1 MLPLFSFDNDR
12 MILTSDIIRSVQGE
26 ADAQAVYREVRNSGD
41 FIGFA
46 RQFAFD
52 VDHRVSRNALWTL
65 TKATDKEIAQL
76 QPMLDELIDQALK
89 TDSSS
94 VRRLSLN
101 VVDMLEMK
109 EEDLR
114 SDLYDFCLEHAVDV
128 EELPGIQAICIKI
141 AYRISTFYPELMA
154 ELKRILEGME
164 IEYYKP
170 AVKSIRNRILSGK
183 YQ

>member
-1 MLPLFSFDNDR
+1 

-26 ADAQAVYREVRNSGD
+26 ADAQAVYRELRKTGD
-41 FIGFA
+41 FVGLA

-52 VDHRVSRNALWTL
+52 ADYRVARNALWTL
-65 TKATDKEIAQL
+65 TKATTQEITQL
-76 QPMLDELIDQALK
+76 QPMMDELIDLALK
-89 TDSSS
+89 TESSS

-101 VVDMLEMK
+101 VVDMLEFK

-114 SDLYDFCLEHAVDV
+114 SDLYDFCLEHGVDV
-128 EELPGIQAICIKI
+128 EELPGVQAICIKI

-170 AVKSIRNRILSGK
+170 AVKSIRSRILSGK

>member
-1 MLPLFSFDNDR
+1 
-12 MILTSDIIRSVQGE
+12 MILTSDIIRAVQGE
-26 ADAQAVYREVRNSGD
+26 ADAQALYREARAD
-41 FIGFA
+41 LLTFA
-46 RQFAFD
+46 REFAFD
-52 VDHRVSRNALWTL
+52 ADHRVARNALWTL
-65 TKATDKEIAQL
+65 TKATGKEIAQM
-76 QPMLDELIDQALK
+76 QPMMDEFIDQALK
-89 TDSSS
+89 TDSTS

-101 VVDMLEMK
+101 IVDMLEMK

-128 EELPGIQAICIKI
+128 EELPGIQAICMKI
-141 AYRISTFYPELMA
+141 AFRISTFYPELME

-170 AVKSIRNRILSGK
+170 AVKSIRSRILSGK

>member
-1 MLPLFSFDNDR
+1 MV
-12 MILTSDIIRSVQGE
+12 LTSEIIRSVMGE
-26 ADAQAVYREVRNSGD
+26 ADAQAVYREVCKSGD
-41 FIGFA
+41 FVGFA

-52 VDHRVSRNALWTL
+52 ADYRVARNALWSL

-76 QPMLDELIDQALK
+76 QPMMDELIDLALK

-128 EELPGIQAICIKI
+128 EELPAIQAICMKI
-141 AYRISTFYPELMA
+141 AFRISTFYPELMA

-170 AVKSIRNRILSGK
+170 AVKSIRSRILSGK

>member
-1 MLPLFSFDNDR
+1 M
-12 MILTSDIIRSVQGE
+12 GE
-26 ADAQAVYREVRNSGD
+26 ADAQAVYREARAD
-41 FIGFA
+41 LLTFA
-46 RQFAFD
+46 REFAFD
-52 VDHRVSRNALWTL
+52 ADHRVARNALWTL
-65 TKATDKEIAQL
+65 TKAAAQEITQL
-76 QPMLDELIDQALK
+76 QPMMDELIDQALK
-89 TDSSS
+89 TESSS

-101 VVDMLEMK
+101 VVDMLEFN

-170 AVKSIRNRILSGK
+170 AVKSIRSRILSGK

>member
-1 MLPLFSFDNDR
+1 MV
-12 MILTSDIIRSVQGE
+12 LTSEIIRSVLGE

-41 FIGFA
+41 FMGFT

-52 VDHRVSRNALWTL
+52 PDYRVARNALWSL

-76 QPMLDELIDQALK
+76 QPMLDELIDLALK

-101 VVDMLEMK
+101 VVERLEMK

-128 EELPGIQAICIKI
+128 EELPAIQAICMKI
-141 AYRISTFYPELMA
+141 AFRISTFYPELMA

-170 AVKSIRNRILSGK
+170 AVKSIRSRILSGK

>member
-1 MLPLFSFDNDR
+1 
-12 MILTSDIIRSVQGE
+12 MILTADIIRSVQGE
-26 ADAQAVYREVRNSGD
+26 ADAKAVYREVLKAGD
-41 FIGFA
+41 LPGFA
-46 RQFAFD
+46 RQYAFD
-52 VDHRVSRNALWTL
+52 ADHRVSRNALWTL
-65 TKATDKEIAQL
+65 TKATDNEIAQL
-76 QPMLDELIDQALK
+76 QPMMDELIDQALK
-89 TDSSS
+89 TESSS

-101 VVDMLEMK
+101 IIDRLEMK

-114 SDLYDFCLEHAVDV
+114 SDLYDFCLDHAVDV
-128 EELPGIQAICIKI
+128 EELPGIQAICMKI

-170 AVKSIRNRILSGK
+170 AVKSIRSRILSGK

>member
-1 MLPLFSFDNDR
+1 M
-12 MILTSDIIRSVQGE
+12 GE
-26 ADAQAVYREVRNSGD
+26 ADAQAVYREARAD
-41 FIGFA
+41 LPAFA
-46 RQFAFD
+46 RQYAFD
-52 VDHRVSRNALWTL
+52 DDHRVGRNALWTL

-101 VVDMLEMK
+101 IIDRLEMK

-128 EELPGIQAICIKI
+128 EELPGIQAICMKI

-170 AVKSIRNRILSGK
+170 AVKSIRSRILSGK

>member
-1 MLPLFSFDNDR
+1 MV
-12 MILTSDIIRSVQGE
+12 LTSEIIRSVMGE
-26 ADAQAVYREVRNSGD
+26 ADAQAVYREVRKTGD
-41 FIGFA
+41 FVGFT

-52 VDHRVSRNALWTL
+52 TDYRVARNALWSL

-76 QPMLDELIDQALK
+76 QPMMDELIDLALK
-89 TDSSS
+89 TESSS

-128 EELPGIQAICIKI
+128 EELPGIQAICMKI
-141 AYRISTFYPELMA
+141 AFRISTFYPELMA

-170 AVKSIRNRILSGK
+170 AVKSIRSRILSGK

>member
-1 MLPLFSFDNDR
+1 MV
-12 MILTSDIIRSVQGE
+12 LTSEIIRSVMGE
-26 ADAQAVYREVRNSGD
+26 ADAQAVYREVCKSGD
-41 FIGFA
+41 FVGFT

-52 VDHRVSRNALWTL
+52 SDYRVARNALWSL

-76 QPMLDELIDQALK
+76 QPMLDELIDLALK

-170 AVKSIRNRILSGK
+170 AVKNIRNRILSGK

>member
-1 MLPLFSFDNDR
+1 
-12 MILTSDIIRSVQGE
+12 MILTSDIIRSVMGE
-26 ADAQAVYREVRNSGD
+26 ADAQAVYREVRKTGD
-41 FIGFA
+41 FPGFA

-52 VDHRVSRNALWTL
+52 TDYRVARNALWVL
-65 TKATDKEIAQL
+65 TKASDKEIAQL
-76 QPMLDELIDQALK
+76 QPMLDELIDQALR
-89 TDSSS
+89 TDSPS

-101 VVDMLEMK
+101 VIDMLEMK

-128 EELPGIQAICIKI
+128 EELPGIQSICMKI

>member
-1 MLPLFSFDNDR
+1 
-12 MILTSDIIRSVQGE
+12 MIIVSDIIRSVQGE

-41 FIGFA
+41 FIGFT

-52 VDHRVSRNALWTL
+52 ADHRVARNALWTL

-89 TDSSS
+89 TESSS

-101 VVDMLEMK
+101 IVDMLEMR

-128 EELPGIQAICIKI
+128 EELPGIQAICMKI
-141 AYRISTFYPELMA
+141 AFRISTFYPELMA

-170 AVKSIRNRILSGK
+170 AVKSIRTRILTGK

>member
-1 MLPLFSFDNDR
+1 
-12 MILTSDIIRSVQGE
+12 MILTADIIRSVQGE
-26 ADAQAVYREVRNSGD
+26 ADAQAVYREVCKTGD
-41 FIGFA
+41 LQGFA
-46 RQFAFD
+46 RQYAFD
-52 VDHRVSRNALWTL
+52 DDHRVARNALWTL

-101 VVDMLEMK
+101 IIDRLEMK

-128 EELPGIQAICIKI
+128 EELPAIQAISMKI
-141 AYRISTFYPELMA
+141 AFRISTFYPELMA

-170 AVKSIRNRILSGK
+170 AVKSIRTRILTGK

>member
-1 MLPLFSFDNDR
+1 
-12 MILTSDIIRSVQGE
+12 MILTSDIVRSVQGE
-26 ADAQAVYREVRNSGD
+26 ADAQAVYREVRSSGD
-41 FIGFA
+41 IPGFA

-52 VDHRVSRNALWTL
+52 ADHRVARNALWTL
-65 TKATDKEIAQL
+65 TKATDKEIALL
-76 QPMLDELIDQALK
+76 QPMLDELTDQALS
-89 TDSSS
+89 TESSS

-101 VVDMLEMK
+101 IIDRLEMK
-109 EEDLR
+109 EDDLR
-114 SDLYDFCLEHAVDV
+114 SDLYDFCLDHAVNV
-128 EELPGIQAICIKI
+128 EELPGIQAVCIKI

-170 AVKSIRNRILSGK
+170 AVKSIRNRILTGK

>member
-1 MLPLFSFDNDR
+1 
-12 MILTSDIIRSVQGE
+12 MILTSDIIRAVQGE
-26 ADAQAVYREVRNSGD
+26 ADAQAVYREARAD
-41 FIGFA
+41 LLTFA
-46 RQFAFD
+46 REFAFD
-52 VDHRVSRNALWTL
+52 SDHRVARNALWTL
-65 TKATDKEIAQL
+65 TKATGKEIAQM
-76 QPMLDELIDQALK
+76 QPMMDEFIDQALK
-89 TDSSS
+89 TDSTS

-101 VVDMLEMK
+101 IVDMLEMK

-128 EELPGIQAICIKI
+128 EELPGIQAICMKI
-141 AYRISTFYPELMA
+141 AYRISSFYPELMA

-170 AVKSIRNRILSGK
+170 AVKSIRSRILSGK

>member
-1 MLPLFSFDNDR
+1 MV
-12 MILTSDIIRSVQGE
+12 LTSEIIRSVQGE
-26 ADAQAVYREVRNSGD
+26 ADAQAVYREVCKTGD
-41 FIGFA
+41 LQGFA
-46 RQFAFD
+46 RQYAFD
-52 VDHRVSRNALWTL
+52 DDHRVARNALWTL

-101 VVDMLEMK
+101 IIDRLEMK

-128 EELPGIQAICIKI
+128 EELPAIQAISMKI
-141 AYRISTFYPELMA
+141 AFRISTFYPELMA

-170 AVKSIRNRILSGK
+170 AVKSIRTRILTGK

>member
-1 MLPLFSFDNDR
+1 M
-12 MILTSDIIRSVQGE
+12 GE
-26 ADAQAVYREVRNSGD
+26 ADAQAVYREACKTGD
-41 FIGFA
+41 LQGFA
-46 RQFAFD
+46 RQYAFD
-52 VDHRVSRNALWTL
+52 DDHCVARNALWTL

-101 VVDMLEMK
+101 IIDRLEMK

-128 EELPGIQAICIKI
+128 EELPGIQSICMKI
-141 AYRISTFYPELMA
+141 AYRISSFYPELMA

-170 AVKSIRNRILSGK
+170 AVKSIRTRILAGK

>member
-1 MLPLFSFDNDR
+1 

-26 ADAQAVYREVRNSGD
+26 ADAQAVYREVCKTGD
-41 FIGFA
+41 LPGFA
-46 RQFAFD
+46 RQYAFD
-52 VDHRVSRNALWTL
+52 DDHRVARNALWIL
-65 TKATDKEIAQL
+65 TKAADKEIAQL
-76 QPMLDELIDQALK
+76 QPMMDELTDQALK
-89 TDSSS
+89 TESTS

-101 VVDMLEMK
+101 IIDSLEMK

-128 EELPGIQAICIKI
+128 EELPGIQAICMKI
-141 AYRISTFYPELMA
+141 AFRISTFYPELMA

-170 AVKSIRNRILSGK
+170 AVKSIRTRILTGK

>member
-1 MLPLFSFDNDR
+1 
-12 MILTSDIIRSVQGE
+12 MILTADIIRSVQGE
-26 ADAQAVYREVRNSGD
+26 ADAQAVYREVLKAGD
-41 FIGFA
+41 LPGFA
-46 RQFAFD
+46 RQYAFD
-52 VDHRVSRNALWTL
+52 ADHRVSRNALWTL

-76 QPMLDELIDQALK
+76 QPMMDELIDQALK
-89 TDSSS
+89 TESSS

-101 VVDMLEMK
+101 IIDRLEMK

-114 SDLYDFCLEHAVDV
+114 SDLYDFCLDHAVDV
-128 EELPGIQAICIKI
+128 EELPAIQAICMKI

-170 AVKSIRNRILSGK
+170 AVKSIRSRILSGK

>member
-1 MLPLFSFDNDR
+1 MEK

-26 ADAQAVYREVRNSGD
+26 ADAQAVYREVCKTGD
-41 FIGFA
+41 LPGFA
-46 RQFAFD
+46 RQYAFD
-52 VDHRVSRNALWTL
+52 DDHRVARNALWIL
-65 TKATDKEIAQL
+65 TKAADKEIAQL
-76 QPMLDELIDQALK
+76 QPMMDELTDQALK
-89 TDSSS
+89 TESTS

-101 VVDMLEMK
+101 IIDSLEMK

-128 EELPGIQAICIKI
+128 EELPGIQAICMKI
-141 AYRISTFYPELMA
+141 AFRISTFYPELMA

-170 AVKSIRNRILSGK
+170 AVKSIRTRILTGK

>member
-1 MLPLFSFDNDR
+1 M
-12 MILTSDIIRSVQGE
+12 GE
-26 ADAQAVYREVRNSGD
+26 ADAQAVYREACKTGD
-41 FIGFA
+41 LQGFA
-46 RQFAFD
+46 RQYVFD
-52 VDHRVSRNALWTL
+52 DDHRVARNALWTL

-101 VVDMLEMK
+101 IIDRLEMK

-128 EELPGIQAICIKI
+128 EELPGIQAICMKI

-170 AVKSIRNRILSGK
+170 AVKSIRSRILSGK

>member
-1 MLPLFSFDNDR
+1 M
-12 MILTSDIIRSVQGE
+12 GE
-26 ADAQAVYREVRNSGD
+26 ADAQAVYREVRNGGD

-52 VDHRVSRNALWTL
+52 ADYRVARNALWSL

-76 QPMLDELIDQALK
+76 QPMLDELIDLALK

-101 VVDMLEMK
+101 VIDMLEMK

-128 EELPGIQAICIKI
+128 EELPGIQAICMKI
-141 AYRISTFYPELMA
+141 AFRISTFYPELMA

-164 IEYYKP
+164 IVSLHIKKADP
-170 AVKSIRNRILSGK
+170 CRQAVLSVK
-183 YQ
+183 TSHQPQRYLLPDPLARSRLK

>member
-1 MLPLFSFDNDR
+1 M
-12 MILTSDIIRSVQGE
+12 GE
-26 ADAQAVYREVRNSGD
+26 ADAQAVYREVRKSGD
-41 FIGFA
+41 FVGFA

-52 VDHRVSRNALWTL
+52 DDYRVARNALWTL
-65 TKATDKEIAQL
+65 TKATTQEITQL
-76 QPMLDELIDQALK
+76 QPMMDELIDLALK

-101 VVDMLEMK
+101 VVDMLEFK

-141 AYRISTFYPELMA
+141 AYRISKFYPELMA

-170 AVKSIRNRILSGK
+170 AVKSIRSRILSGK

>member
-1 MLPLFSFDNDR
+1 
-12 MILTSDIIRSVQGE
+12 MILTADIIRSVQGE
-26 ADAQAVYREVRNSGD
+26 ADAQAVYREACKTGD
-41 FIGFA
+41 LQGFA
-46 RQFAFD
+46 RQYAFD
-52 VDHRVSRNALWTL
+52 DDHRVARNALWTL

-101 VVDMLEMK
+101 IIDRLEMR

-128 EELPGIQAICIKI
+128 EELPAIQAISMKI
-141 AYRISTFYPELMA
+141 AFRISTFYPELMA

-170 AVKSIRNRILSGK
+170 AVKSIRTRILTGK

>member
-1 MLPLFSFDNDR
+1 M
-12 MILTSDIIRSVQGE
+12 GE
-26 ADAQAVYREVRNSGD
+26 ADAQAVYREVLKAGD
-41 FIGFA
+41 LPGFA
-46 RQFAFD
+46 RQYAFD
-52 VDHRVSRNALWTL
+52 DDHRVARNALWTL

-76 QPMLDELIDQALK
+76 QPMMDELIDQALK
-89 TDSSS
+89 TESSS

-101 VVDMLEMK
+101 IIDRLEMR

-114 SDLYDFCLEHAVDV
+114 SDLYDFCLDHAVEV
-128 EELPGIQAICIKI
+128 EELPGIQAICMKI
-141 AYRISTFYPELMA
+141 AYRISSFYPELIA

-170 AVKSIRNRILSGK
+170 AVKSIRSRILSGK

>member
-1 MLPLFSFDNDR
+1 MV
-12 MILTSDIIRSVQGE
+12 LTSEIIRSVMGE
-26 ADAQAVYREVRNSGD
+26 SDAQAVYREVSKSGD
-41 FIGFA
+41 FVGFT

-52 VDHRVSRNALWTL
+52 SDYRVARNALWSL

-76 QPMLDELIDQALK
+76 QPMLDELIDLALK

-128 EELPGIQAICIKI
+128 EELPGIQAICMKI
-141 AYRISTFYPELMA
+141 AFRISTFYPELMA

-170 AVKSIRNRILSGK
+170 AVKSIRTRILAGK

>member
-1 MLPLFSFDNDR
+1 
-12 MILTSDIIRSVQGE
+12 MILTSEIIRSVMGE
-26 ADAQAVYREVRNSGD
+26 ADAQAVYREVCKTGD
-41 FIGFA
+41 FPGFA

-52 VDHRVSRNALWTL
+52 ADYRVARNALWAL
-65 TKATDKEIAQL
+65 TKATDKEISQL

-109 EEDLR
+109 EEALR
-114 SDLYDFCLEHAVDV
+114 SDLYDV

-170 AVKSIRNRILSGK
+170 AVKSIRSRILSGK
-183 YQ
+183 YQLKSNAE

>member
-1 MLPLFSFDNDR
+1 
-12 MILTSDIIRSVQGE
+12 MILTADIIRSVMGE
-26 ADAQAVYREVRNSGD
+26 ADAQAVYREACKTGD
-41 FIGFA
+41 LQGFA
-46 RQFAFD
+46 RQYAFD
-52 VDHRVSRNALWTL
+52 DDHRVARNALWTL

-101 VVDMLEMK
+101 IIDRLEMK

-128 EELPGIQAICIKI
+128 EELPGIQAISMKI

-170 AVKSIRNRILSGK
+170 AVKSIRSRILSGK

>member
-1 MLPLFSFDNDR
+1 
-12 MILTSDIIRSVQGE
+12 MILTNDIIRSVLGE
-26 ADAQAVYREVRNSGD
+26 ADAQAVYREVCKTGD
-41 FIGFA
+41 FAGFA
-46 RQFAFD
+46 RQYAFNED
-52 VDHRVSRNALWTL
+52 CRVARNALWTL
-65 TKATDKEIAQL
+65 TKATGKEIAQL
-76 QPMLDELIDQALK
+76 QPMMDELIDQALK
-89 TDSSS
+89 TDNSS

-101 VVDMLEMK
+101 VIDMLEMK

-128 EELPGIQAICIKI
+128 EELPGIQAISMKI
-141 AYRISTFYPELMA
+141 AFRISTFYPELMA

-170 AVKSIRNRILSGK
+170 AVKSIRTRILTGK

>member
-1 MLPLFSFDNDR
+1 MV
-12 MILTSDIIRSVQGE
+12 LTSDIIRSVMGE
-26 ADAQAVYREVRNSGD
+26 ADAQAVYNEVRKTGD
-41 FIGFA
+41 YVGFA

-52 VDHRVSRNALWTL
+52 PDYRVARNALWAL
-65 TKATDKEIAQL
+65 TKATDKEMAQL
-76 QPMLDELIDQALK
+76 QPMMDELIDLALK

-141 AYRISTFYPELMA
+141 AFRISSFYPELME

-170 AVKSIRNRILSGK
+170 AVKSIRSRILSGK
-183 YQ
+183 YK